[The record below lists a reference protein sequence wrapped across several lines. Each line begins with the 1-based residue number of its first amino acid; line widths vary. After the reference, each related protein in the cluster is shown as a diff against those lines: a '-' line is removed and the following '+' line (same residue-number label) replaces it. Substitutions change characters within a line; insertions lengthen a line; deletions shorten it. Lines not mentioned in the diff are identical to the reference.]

1 MKTIARAA
9 QAVVGFGLA
18 SLVVTACATY
28 EPDTLNGRR
37 SRANRSAN
45 LDEVDEDSGEAL
57 PEAVTREEDEIVD
70 ITVPDVDDMQIA
82 PGETNGMAS
91 LVPGQ
96 SPPIVLYLNKNGA
109 TIARGN
115 NDSRAN
121 TSSIVRGT
129 TTFPPSRYANNA
141 AAWSRIVS
149 TVKSHFAAYNVTVV
163 DQEPASG
170 NYLEAV
176 VTSGSPSLIGYGDSL
191 GGIAPSRCGIVQNS
205 VVFVFDARLRNE
217 VHTAEVISHELGHS
231 LSLSHTQTQ
240 TDLMS
245 YTNRTPLKFE
255 NVAAQCGPSPGRSEP
270 CNCGGSTQNNHQ
282 QLLRFVGEASQNPAP
297 PPADPPPNNGGGGEA
312 PQPQPPAATGSIAIV
327 SPANGAIYTP
337 NTTVEVKADATKVA
351 NIQRMVLRWQIGQQT
366 YEYPC
371 PGQGCSA
378 SGGVYTWRIVPGG
391 GERTFHARAT
401 TTAGQV
407 VVSPS
412 VTIRSNAEPPPA
424 PAAPE
429 NQPAVSDASSFCVA
443 EINKYRAQVGAPPL
457 ARWDAAE
464 TCTANQCQN
473 DAASRRAHGSFGAC
487 NELAQNEC
495 PGWGGWSGDPK
506 NVLSRCLAAMWAE
519 GPGGGHYENMRNPR
533 YTKVACS
540 FYQAP
545 NGQVTAIQNF
555 R

>member
-1 MKTIARAA
+1 METIGRATRA
-9 QAVVGFGLA
+9 FVGFGLA
-18 SLVVTACATY
+18 SLVFVACASY
-28 EPDTLNGRR
+28 DPDSLDGRR
-37 SRANRSAN
+37 RARTARSA
-45 LDEVDEDSGEAL
+45 DIDVDEDEAL
-57 PEAVTREEDEIVD
+57 PEAVTRDDDEIVD
-70 ITVPDVDDMQIA
+70 ITVPDVDDTQMA
-82 PGETNGMAS
+82 PGETNGMTS

-109 TIARGN
+109 TISRGN

-129 TTFPPSRYANNA
+129 TTFPPSRYANNPT
-141 AAWSRIVS
+141 AWSRIVA
-149 TVKSHFAAYNVTVV
+149 TVKEHFAAYNVTVV
-163 DQEPASG
+163 DQEPTSG

-191 GGIAPSRCGIVQNS
+191 GGIAPSRCGVVQNS
-205 VVFVFDARLRNE
+205 VVFVFDSRLRNE
-217 VHTAEVISHELGHS
+217 IHTAEVISHELGHS

-255 NVAAQCGPSPGRSEP
+255 NLAAQCGPQPGRSEP
-270 CNCGGSTQNNHQ
+270 CNCGGSTQNNHA
-282 QLLRFVGEASQNPAP
+282 QLLQFVGAASQTPAP
-297 PPADPPPNNGGGGEA
+297 TPDTPPAGGET
-312 PQPQPPAATGSIAIV
+312 PPAATGSIAIL
-327 SPANGAIYTP
+327 SPANGSLYTP
-337 NTTVEVKADATKVA
+337 NSTVEIRADATKVT

-378 SGGVYTWRIVPGG
+378 SGGVYTWRIIPGG
-391 GERTFHARAT
+391 GDRTFHARAT
-401 TTAGQV
+401 TTSGQV

-412 VTIRSNAEPPPA
+412 VTIKSSATPPPA
-424 PAAPE
+424 VNDDDEEPAA
-429 NQPAVSDASSFCVA
+429 SDASAFCVA

-464 TCTANQCQN
+464 TCTANQARN

-506 NVLSRCLAAMWAE
+506 TVLSRCLAAMWAE

-540 FYQAP
+540 YYRAP